1 MFPQKLREKKNTK
14 QEGHDFGR
22 LCQAGL
28 ELAWGL
34 FGSWSLA
41 VDTIGTNKPLMAI
54 IYRSR
59 AVFFYS
65 KALFCFSICCSRAIF
80 RCFMCCTRA
89 LFYYSSAIFHRLRAA
104 TCWQSILR
112 IRLDSCVQSINRLNV
127 IALRVE
133 TYLYCICIGLVQS
146 SLYRFCRVGTDFRGW
161 GPKQRLL

>member
-1 MFPQKLREKKNTK
+1 MFPQKLKEKKNTK

-22 LCQAGL
+22 LCEAGS
-28 ELAWGL
+28 ELVRGL

-41 VDTIGTNKPLMAI
+41 VDTVGTNKPLMAI
-54 IYRSR
+54 ICRSR
-59 AVFFYS
+59 AVFCRS
-65 KALFCFSICCSRAIF
+65 RALFRFSICRSRAVF
-80 RCFMCCTRA
+80 RC
-89 LFYYSSAIFHRLRAA
+89 SSAMFHCLRVA

-112 IRLDSCVQSINRLNV
+112 IRLDFCIQSIYRLNV

-161 GPKQRLL
+161 GPRQRLL